1 MSHVTELR
9 VLLAKWAIILAAS
22 IVLVVAFWPRV
33 LPVAVFSVFI
43 VVALYKII
51 VLLRDRT
58 NITRATP

>member
-1 MSHVTELR
+1 MSHVTEFR

-33 LPVAVFSVFI
+33 LPVAVFSIFI

-51 VLLRDRT
+51 VLLRNRI